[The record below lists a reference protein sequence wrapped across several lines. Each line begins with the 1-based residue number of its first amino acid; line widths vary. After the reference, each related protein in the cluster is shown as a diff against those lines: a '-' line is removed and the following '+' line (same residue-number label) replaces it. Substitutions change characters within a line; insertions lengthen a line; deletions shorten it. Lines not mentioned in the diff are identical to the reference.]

1 MAKTLK
7 IDKSSEMVTIEL
19 DKNELKDI
27 LDSIDLMIQDQKRNQ
42 CFNAIKKIANISGA
56 IKIIGFKSIFVKV
69 VIFENWLQK
78 KLDKYHDR
86 IYYLISGGKS
96 FIYTTKITWSVSNGF

>member
-19 DKNELKDI
+19 DKNELKGI

-56 IKIIGFKSIFVKV
+56 IKIIASTLSVQPKKTSIF
-69 VIFENWLQK
+69 ILPSFPHSLTPSPDNERRCLAAA
-78 KLDKYHDR
+78 R
-86 IYYLISGGKS
+86 TSG
-96 FIYTTKITWSVSNGF
+96 